1 VICYRSPLPD
11 RGIVALHLYSDPNN
25 APVPDSSLRLLH
37 LTDMHL
43 HASRDAT
50 MRGLNTF
57 ETFKAVVEHALASGH
72 AIDAVLATGDLV
84 QDETRPGYERFC
96 ELMRRFDAPVHCVPG
111 NHDSPEI
118 MAELLNQPP
127 FQYCGSAIY
136 SDWCVIML
144 NSAIRWDDCG
154 RLGEQELAGLQT
166 MLDAHRA
173 QHILIGMHHHPLAT
187 GSRWLDG
194 LNLRNQAEFFATIEP
209 HANVRAI
216 VWGHVHQAS
225 DRMHNGVR
233 MLSTPS
239 TGSQFRPN
247 SDVFRL
253 DTKPPGYRW
262 IHLLPDGDIDT
273 EIVWLD

>member
-1 VICYRSPLPD
+1 MTEPVRI
-11 RGIVALHLYSDPNN
+11 LHI
-25 APVPDSSLRLLH
+25 
-37 LTDMHL
+37 TDTHL
-43 HASRDAT
+43 HANRDAT

-57 ETFKAVVEHALASGH
+57 ESFKAVVEHALASSLP
-72 AIDAVLATGDLV
+72 IDAVISTGDLV

-96 ELMRRFDAPVHCVPG
+96 DVMRPIAAPVHCIPG

-118 MAELLNQPP
+118 MAELLNEPP
-127 FQYCGSAIY
+127 FHFCGSAIY
-136 SDWCVIML
+136 EDWCLVMM
-144 NSAIRWDDCG
+144 NTSNHWDDCG
-154 RLGEQELAGLQT
+154 RFDESDLAGLREALET
-166 MLDAHRA
+166 NRER
-173 QHILIGMHHHPLAT
+173 HILIGMHHHPLPT

-194 LNLRNQAEFFATIEP
+194 LDLRNRNEFFSVIEP
-209 HANVRAI
+209 YPNVRCV

-253 DTKPPGYRW
+253 DTRPPGYRW
-262 IHLLPDGDIDT
+262 INLLPDGNIDT
-273 EIVWLD
+273 EVVWLD